1 VKFAWQPAR
10 DPELEGYS
18 LSIDGR
24 TTIVPPA
31 VTEFSAVLRPGVH
44 RWRLS
49 AYDLS
54 GNRTAATK
62 PSHGRQ

>member
-1 VKFAWQPAR
+1 VTFAWQAST

-18 LSIDGR
+18 LTIDGH
-24 TTIVPPA
+24 TTSLPPRA
-31 VTEFSAVLRPGVH
+31 THFRATLRPGAH
-44 RWRLS
+44 RWRVS

-62 PSHGRQ
+62 ASRS